1 MKIKEILLLFI
12 IPFVLSIN
20 CDKLEETNKEICENK
35 GGIYT
40 QNICRENCQT
50 RIPYRIIFDIMLVD
64 GEECFIAGVKGE
76 CKAGLG
82 CVTEKIN
89 NFWKRIK

>member
-1 MKIKEILLLFI
+1 MKIKDILLLFI
-12 IPFVLSIN
+12 SFVLSVN
-20 CDKLEETNKEICENK
+20 CDKLEETSKEICENK

-40 QNICRENCQT
+40 ENICRANCHT

-64 GEECFIAGVKGE
+64 GEECLITGVKGE

-82 CVTEKIN
+82 CVTGKMD